1 MKTKPSV
8 RVIAFD
14 FLFGGA
20 LVAGALLVAALLGPT
35 AGGILAGAPIRTSGV
50 VALHY
55 IHNRNIG
62 ATTEM
67 TRGVVMAMISNVFFA
82 ITLYLVIPR
91 WGIVGGFLAAGAV
104 FVVAVLVLSYLVP
117 WF

>member
-1 MKTKPSV
+1 VRSV
-8 RVIAFD
+8 AFD
-14 FLFGGA
+14 FLFGGI
-20 LVAGALLVAALLGPT
+20 LVAGALLVAVLLGPT
-35 AGGILAGAPIRTSGV
+35 AGGILAGSPIRTSGV
-50 VALHY
+50 VALYY

-104 FVVAVLVLSYLVP
+104 FVVAVLVLSYMVP

>member
-1 MKTKPSV
+1 MKF
-8 RVIAFD
+8 RVKQVAFD

-20 LVAGALLVAALLGPT
+20 LVAGALLAAALLGPT

-55 IHNRNIG
+55 IHNRDLG

-82 ITLYLVIPR
+82 ISLYLAIPR
-91 WGIVGGFLAAGAV
+91 LGIVGGFLAASLV
-104 FVVAVLVLSYLVP
+104 FVLAVLALSQLVP
-117 WF
+117 WLK

>member
-1 MKTKPSV
+1 MKTRPSV

-14 FLFGGA
+14 FLFGGV

-117 WF
+117 WL